1 MGSDP
6 GSPLPPG
13 RDWYVNG
20 NYLVILVSV
29 TIILPLA
36 LMRQLGEHGGVGAS
50 GGRVGRTSDGGP
62 QAHGRPFPHS
72 AGYLGYSSGFSLSCM
87 VFFLIA
93 VSASPC
99 WWRRGRGGG
108 AGVLRAPRSEG
119 SSSGPDLGCGFRV
132 TSWAAAPCP
141 ETLTAPTRSSTRSS
155 RCPARSPPT
164 QPTSQATSASCSSA
178 GRRRRP

>member
-6 GSPLPPG
+6 GFPLPPG

-99 WWRRGRGGG
+99 WWRQGRGGQ
-108 AGVLRAPRSEG
+108 V
-119 SSSGPDLGCGFRV
+119 SSGLLGQK
-132 TSWAAAPCP
+132 AAPLV
-141 ETLTAPTRSSTRSS
+141 LTSDV
-155 RCPARSPPT
+155 
-164 QPTSQATSASCSSA
+164 ASE
-178 GRRRRP
+178 